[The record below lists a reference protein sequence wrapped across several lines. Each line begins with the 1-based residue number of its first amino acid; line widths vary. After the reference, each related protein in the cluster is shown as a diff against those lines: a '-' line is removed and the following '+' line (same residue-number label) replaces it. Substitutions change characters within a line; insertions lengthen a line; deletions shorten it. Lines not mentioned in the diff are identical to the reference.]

1 MKLKTKNNVTIQQW
15 KDQAERFAKVTDK
28 GFNPIFPKS
37 DANEMPAIIE
47 MEIVQPLTQG
57 FKGKIVYTQQ
67 FEEIVESTNELGETV
82 QTPVLKQHKVVDY
95 YETMTRQE
103 VDALFAFYEPN
114 VPDDIT
120 SYLDRQDW
128 IIKQAFI
135 GQVVQRNTFGGL
147 GVNDYEFIK
156 E

>member
-1 MKLKTKNNVTIQQW
+1 MKLKTKQPITIKQW
-15 KDQAERFAKVTDK
+15 KDQAERFAKVSDK

-47 MEIVQPLTQG
+47 MQIVEPLQNG
-57 FKGKIVYTQQ
+57 FKGRVVYTQQ
-67 FEEIVESTNELGETV
+67 YEQIIESVNDADETI
-82 QTPVLKQHKVVDY
+82 QTPILKQHKVVDY

-103 VDALFAFYEPN
+103 ADALFAFYEPN

-120 SYLDRQDW
+120 SYLNRQDW
-128 IIKQAFI
+128 VIEKAFI
-135 GQVVQRNTFGGL
+135 GQVVERNTFGGL
-147 GVNDYEFIK
+147 GFNDYELTT